1 MLKNICLNYSL
12 NYNTCPNPQL
22 FIDFIKKS
30 PKCIPFESIGKRI
43 LKYGTIMYYVM
54 AKLADMIFIL
64 LKKSRRNM
72 KY

>member
-43 LKYGTIMYYVM
+43 LKYGTIYVLCNDKTGRHDLYF
-54 AKLADMIFIL
+54 A
-64 LKKSRRNM
+64 
-72 KY
+72 Y